1 MTFFPSLKFLM
12 TDSGWLASLRAKYF
26 FIKKELK
33 NNVVK
38 NLNLYRIAQF
48 QDLEIGVFLE
58 GNR

>member
-1 MTFFPSLKFLM
+1 M